1 MNYIDQTNEL
11 FFNNSELDLEKTKN
25 IVTEALGKSDDG
37 ELFIELRKSEGLI
50 WDDGRLKSASYD
62 TTQGFGLRAIVGES
76 RGYAHSGSLDIQSL
90 KKAGE
95 TVKAVSNGYSGKYN
109 VLKSN
114 STNSLYSSNDPV
126 EGTSFEK
133 KVKL

>member
-37 ELFIELRKSEGLI
+37 ELFIELRKSEGLV

-126 EGTSFEK
+126 
-133 KVKL
+133 